1 MGYADG
7 LPRNLSGQG
16 YALIKGRKA
25 PIIGRICMD
34 QLMLDVTGVA
44 HVQEGDIVTF
54 IGREGEN
61 SILAVEIA
69 ELAGT
74 ITNELVSR
82 LGSRLTKIYIG

>member
-1 MGYADG
+1 M
-7 LPRNLSGQG
+7 
-16 YALIKGRKA
+16 
-25 PIIGRICMD
+25 
-34 QLMLDVTGVA
+34 
-44 HVQEGDIVTF
+44 QEGDIVTF

>member
-1 MGYADG
+1 
-7 LPRNLSGQG
+7 
-16 YALIKGRKA
+16 
-25 PIIGRICMD
+25 
-34 QLMLDVTGVA
+34 VA

-61 SILAVEIA
+61 NILAVEIA